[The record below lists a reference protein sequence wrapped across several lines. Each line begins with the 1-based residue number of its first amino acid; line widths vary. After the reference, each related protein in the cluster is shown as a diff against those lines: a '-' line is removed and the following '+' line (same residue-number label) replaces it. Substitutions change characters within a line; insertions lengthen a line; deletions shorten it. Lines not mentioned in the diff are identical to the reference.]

1 MPDAAPL
8 ARQRRLMVLIT
19 LLLVAVGLALA
30 VERFPDASAQPQD
43 PPPHE
48 AVASVDG
55 ALVLTPVVRAPSM
68 LTGLVSD
75 GVGGTYLVGKQGVI
89 WHLDVDAGEV
99 TPWLDLTDRV
109 DAGGYEQGL
118 LGLAFAD
125 EGRFYVNYTR
135 AGGDTHVSRFATP
148 DPAAEEVLLT
158 IEQPWGNHNGGDL
171 HFAPDG
177 MLWIAVGDGG
187 SANDPAERAQNP
199 HELLGSMLRIDVSAD
214 SGYAIP
220 ADNPWADGEGGRP
233 EIATIGARNPWR
245 FSFDA
250 ATNTAWIGDVGQGAW
265 EEINAV
271 GIDQLLGANLGWDVY
286 EGEVCVRDELC
297 DMPGLTAPT
306 YVYSH
311 DEGCSV
317 TGGVVARDGAPAA
330 LRGAYLFSDFCS
342 GWIRALR
349 RDGGDVRVETVFD
362 AGIPVA
368 SFGVDDAG
376 AIWVVALDGRVWRI
390 DEA

>member
-1 MPDAAPL
+1 MSDAAPL
-8 ARQRRLMVLIT
+8 ARERRLMVLIT

-30 VERFPDASAQPQD
+30 SRAVPDPRSVPD
-43 PPPHE
+43 PPPPHE
-48 AVASVDG
+48 EVSSLDG

-68 LTGLVSD
+68 LTGLVAD
-75 GVGGTYLVGKQGVI
+75 GDGGTYLLGKHGVI
-89 WHLDVDAGEV
+89 WQIDAAAGQV
-99 TPWLDLTDRV
+99 TPWLDLSDRV
-109 DAGGYEQGL
+109 DDGGYEQGL
-118 LGLAFAD
+118 LGMAFAD
-125 EGRFYVNYTR
+125 DGRFYVNYTR
-135 AGGDTHVSRFATP
+135 EGGDTHVSRFATP

-158 IEQPWGNHNGGDL
+158 IEQPYGNHNGGDL

-187 SANDPAERAQNP
+187 SANDPEQRAQNP
-199 HELLGSMLRIDVSAD
+199 DDLLGSMLRIDVSGAA
-214 SGYAIP
+214 GYAIP
-220 ADNPWADGEGGRP
+220 TDNPWADAEGGRP
-233 EIATIGARNPWR
+233 EIAAIGARNPWR

-250 ATNTAWIGDVGQGAW
+250 ATGTAWIADVGQGGW

-271 GIDQLLGANLGWDVY
+271 PLDALLGANLGWDVY
-286 EGEVCVRDELC
+286 EGEACVRDELC

-317 TGGVVARDGAPAA
+317 TGGVVARAGAPAT
-330 LRGAYLFSDFCS
+330 LQGAYLFSDFCS

-349 RDGGDVRVETVFD
+349 RDGTEVQVDSVFD